1 MAGARGEASVTSRGR
16 RSHIAER
23 VVQRILF
30 SSRWLLVPL
39 YFALALLL
47 IAFSVH
53 LVRELVE
60 IAYNALTSRDVDLI
74 AAALTMLD
82 LTLMG
87 GLVIMVMLS
96 GYENF
101 VSKLKIAEAEE
112 NVAWLGRLDF
122 GSLKVRVLVSIVI
135 ISAVELL
142 KVMIDI
148 SDYPTERV
156 MWMVAIH
163 LTLVISVMALACLD
177 RLSISKH

>member
-1 MAGARGEASVTSRGR
+1 MTLRGR
-16 RSHIAER
+16 RRHIVER
-23 VVQRILF
+23 VVQRLLF

-47 IAFSVH
+47 VAFSVH
-53 LVRELVE
+53 LVRELIE
-60 IAYNALTSRDVDLI
+60 IAYTALTSRDVDLI

-101 VSKLKIAEAEE
+101 VSKLNIAEADE

-142 KVMIDI
+142 KVMMDI
-148 SDYPTERV
+148 SDYPTDRV

-163 LTLVISVMALACLD
+163 LTLVVSVIALACLD
-177 RLSISKH
+177 RLSISKS